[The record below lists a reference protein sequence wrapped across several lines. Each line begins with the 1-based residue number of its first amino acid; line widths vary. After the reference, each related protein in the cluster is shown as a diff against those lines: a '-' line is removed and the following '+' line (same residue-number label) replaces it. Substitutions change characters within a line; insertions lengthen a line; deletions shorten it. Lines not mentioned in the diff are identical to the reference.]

1 MEGRSEDI
9 TKGRKGISSEVSLL
23 SEEQWRINI
32 GGYVRMNGLDESE
45 RRERERAEEASSGE
59 SWTHLL
65 CSTRLGKKT
74 PELTCVLRYTYTHT
88 FVWRFLATPIS
99 ARVNMHPQW
108 INTVKDIALAHTHTC
123 VQSPKQLSRV
133 PAQWL
138 QHPSTN
144 RWKVLLRVACLKWSA
159 ALSLRG
165 DVGTCAFHLTLHC
178 GTLRLPVGCVCG
190 WRSQPHKREG
200 LLTTNTRLV
209 HRWYGSSLCVSM
221 GREKKLHLHDQKNP
235 EGSIL
240 YTRHTERRL
249 SSLKRTHCSLD
260 WMLFKAW
267 HLDYFQIFP
276 SF

>member
-1 MEGRSEDI
+1 MC
-9 TKGRKGISSEVSLL
+9 TEVH
-23 SEEQWRINI
+23 IH
-32 GGYVRMNGLDESE
+32 
-45 RRERERAEEASSGE
+45 
-59 SWTHLL
+59 THI
-65 CSTRLGKKT
+65 CVEVLGNTNQCARTHAPTVNKHSKRHC
-74 PELTCVLRYTYTHT
+74 TCT
-88 FVWRFLATPIS
+88 
-99 ARVNMHPQW
+99 
-108 INTVKDIALAHTHTC
+108 HTHTR

-144 RWKVLLRVACLKWSA
+144 RWKVLFEVISGSVIKRRCGHVRFPPYTALWHPEATCGVRVWLEVATS
-159 ALSLRG
+159 
-165 DVGTCAFHLTLHC
+165 
-178 GTLRLPVGCVCG
+178 
-190 WRSQPHKREG
+190 KREG

-240 YTRHTERRL
+240 YTRHTEWRL
-249 SSLKRTHCSLD
+249 SSLKRTHCFLD